1 MVFHLSCRNI
11 ISGIFLW
18 WKSQKDCAGNSYINW
33 WKLLTCTLQTLK
45 RKVFHQKFRKNSKLF
60 TLSFWYLV
68 RFSKIPWRHGRLIGV
83 LFRSIVYR
91 IYVFFQKYLQICF
104 IITNNLFRLLFW
116 VSAHDTWRYRRYLK
130 TWTFKL
136 LILNKFAHSI
146 NIALHLIN
154 KKLDFTF

>member
-68 RFSKIPWRHGRLIGV
+68 RFSKIPWRHGRLISV

-104 IITNNLFRLLFW
+104 IITNNLFSTAILSF
-116 VSAHDTWRYRRYLK
+116 STWYLK
-130 TWTFKL
+130 IQKILENLNVQTFNFKQ
-136 LILNKFAHSI
+136 ICS
-146 NIALHLIN
+146 
-154 KKLDFTF
+154 LDQYSTAFDK